1 MTADKSRVAM
11 GTLGLNSALG
21 ENQRRA
27 GDFITKVC
35 SAKSSERVA
44 VGGWVG
50 SRAREI
56 HPVIRVKKKKIQN
69 VILKEFSLFGIFL

>member
-1 MTADKSRVAM
+1 MTADKSRVAK
-11 GTLGLNSALG
+11 GTLNSALG
-21 ENQRRA
+21 EDQRRA
-27 GDFITKVC
+27 GDFKTKVC

-56 HPVIRVKKKKIQN
+56 HPVIRVKKKN
-69 VILKEFSLFGIFL
+69 LFGIFL